1 MSIIM
6 HCALIK
12 ERVLKM
18 KFGTMSIM
26 FTVMFFIGMVV
37 NGVKWFIIEK
47 DFDKS
52 SFIATGTWAGL
63 FVIGVV
69 LSILLQGV

>member
-1 MSIIM
+1 MGFDN
-6 HCALIK
+6 CA
-12 ERVLKM
+12 
-18 KFGTMSIM
+18 IM

-52 SFIATGTWAGL
+52 SFIATGVWAGL
-63 FVIGVV
+63 FVIGLV